1 MRFQYQK
8 PLALILGLSM
18 VCLSGCAAAAEQ
30 PSATAVFTQAAQT
43 AQVTQTAETV
53 STADAVQLTF
63 SDSAVTGSGAGV
75 EIDGT
80 HVSISKAG
88 TYVISGSCADG
99 SVTVKK
105 GSTGVTLVLDSLSL
119 TASDRAA
126 IACNKGTQ
134 VTIQVNGVC
143 TLADGEQN
151 NDENY
156 PDNEN
161 AENAVIKCKDGSQVT
176 LCGTGS
182 LTVTAKGKNGIK
194 SGADSEDGSASLT
207 IKDLTLTID
216 APVNDAIN
224 AEALLDIPSGNLTI
238 NAGDDAVHCDLILNV
253 GAEGTEGPTI
263 DIQSCYEGLEGAYV
277 NVYSGDI
284 TIQATDDCINAAD
297 PDLKD
302 VTFTMNIFGG
312 KIDAYTS
319 AGDGFDSNGDLTIS
333 GGIVTVWT
341 ANAADNQPLDADGTI
356 TISGGTVLA
365 AGGSAGMGM
374 NLQADQPCLVF
385 GGSNGMGGRGGMG
398 GSSLE
403 AANNAFTITDASGNT
418 LYEGTAKCNTSF
430 LFFSSDALS
439 DGVTCTLTS
448 GTTET
453 TAEVQTGTVSSGGGF
468 GGGMGGHG
476 GMSRP
481 GDDQTGASGEKPDFG
496 NMTPPDGNSPGG
508 KMGGSG
514 QQPPD
519 KK

>member
-1 MRFQYQK
+1 MCFQYQK

-30 PSATAVFTQAAQT
+30 PSAVFTQAAQT
-43 AQVTQTAETV
+43 AQVSQTAETV

-63 SDSAVTGSGAGV
+63 SDAAVTGSGTGV
-75 EIDGT
+75 ETDGT

-88 TYVISGSCADG
+88 TYVLSGSCADG

-105 GSTGVTLVLDSLSL
+105 GTTGVNLVLDDLSL

-134 VTIQVNGVC
+134 VTIQVNGTCV
-143 TLADGEQN
+143 LADGEQN
-151 NDENY
+151 NDETY

-161 AENAVIKCKDGSQVT
+161 AENAVIKCKDGSQVI

-194 SGADSEDGSASLT
+194 SGADSEDGNASLT

-238 NAGDDAVHCDLILNV
+238 NAGDDAVHCDLTLNV
-253 GAEGTEGPTI
+253 GADGTEGPTI

-284 TIQATDDCINAAD
+284 SIQATDDCINAAD

-302 VTFTMNIFGG
+302 VTFTMTISGG

-319 AGDGFDSNGDLTIS
+319 GGDGFDSNGDLTIS
-333 GGIVTVWT
+333 GGSVTVWT

-374 NLQADQPCLVF
+374 NLRADQPCLLF
-385 GGSNGMGGRGGMG
+385 GGSGGMGRGG
-398 GSSLE
+398 SL
-403 AANNAFTITDASGNT
+403 AAEGNAFTITNASGNT
-418 LYEGTAKCNTSF
+418 LYEGTAKCNAAY
-430 LFFSSDALS
+430 LFFSSDQLTES
-439 DGVTCTLTS
+439 VTCTLVS
-448 GTTET
+448 GDTQT
-453 TAEVQTGTVSSGGGF
+453 TAEVQTGSVTSGMGGF
-468 GGGMGGHG
+468 GGGHG
-476 GMSRP
+476 GMGRP
-481 GDDQTGASGEKPDFG
+481 GGDRNDADGEAPDFG
-496 NMTPPDGNSPGG
+496 GMTPPDGTPPDG
-508 KMGGSG
+508 KMGGNG

>member
-8 PLALILGLSM
+8 PLAFFLGLSI
-18 VCLSGCAAAAEQ
+18 VCFSGCSAAAEQ

-43 AQVTQTAETV
+43 TQTAETV
-53 STADAVQLTF
+53 STADAVELSF
-63 SDSAVTGSGAGV
+63 SDTTVTGTASGV

-88 TYVISGSCADG
+88 IYVLSGSCADG

-105 GSTGVTLVLDSLSL
+105 GTTGVTLVLDNLSL

-134 VTIQVNGVC
+134 VTIQVNGAC
-143 TLADGEQN
+143 ALADGEQN

-161 AENAVIKCKDGSQVT
+161 AENAVLKCKDGSQVT

-182 LTVTAKGKNGIK
+182 LTVTANGKNGIK
-194 SGADSEDGSASLT
+194 SGADSEEGEASLT
-207 IKDLTLTID
+207 IQDLTLTIN

-224 AEALLDIPSGNLTI
+224 AEALLNIPSGNLTV
-238 NAGDDAVHCDLILNV
+238 NAGDDAVHCDLTLNI

-284 TIQATDDCINAAD
+284 SIQATDDCINAAD

-302 VTFTMNIFGG
+302 VTFTMNIYGG
-312 KIDAYTS
+312 KIDAYTTT
-319 AGDGFDSNGDLTIS
+319 GDGFDSNGDLTIS

-341 ANAADNQPLDADGTI
+341 ANTADNQPLDADGTI

-374 NLQADQPCLVF
+374 NLQANQPCLVF
-385 GGSNGMGGRGGMG
+385 GGSSGMGGRGGMG
-398 GSSLE
+398 GGSLA
-403 AANNAFTITDASGNT
+403 AANSAFAITDASGST

-439 DGVTCTLTS
+439 DGTTCTLTA
-448 GTTET
+448 GNTET
-453 TAEVQTGTVSSGGGF
+453 TAEVQTGTVSSSMGF

-476 GMSRP
+476 GMGRP
-481 GDDQTGASGEKPDFG
+481 DRNSTDGDTQDFG
-496 NMTPPDGNSPGG
+496 NMTPPDGTPPDG

>member
-1 MRFQYQK
+1 MRFQYPK
-8 PLALILGLSM
+8 PLALLLGLSI
-18 VCLSGCAAAAEQ
+18 VCLSGCAAAQ
-30 PSATAVFTQAAQT
+30 PTSAVSTQAAQT
-43 AQVTQTAETV
+43 VSQTAETV
-53 STADAVQLTF
+53 STTDAVELTF
-63 SDSAVTGSGAGV
+63 SDPAVTGSGTWV

-88 TYVISGSCADG
+88 TYVLSGSCADG

-105 GSTGVTLVLDSLSL
+105 GTTGVTLVLENLSL

-134 VTIQVNGVC
+134 VTVQVNGTC

-182 LTVTAKGKNGIK
+182 LTVTANGKNGIK
-194 SGADSEDGSASLT
+194 SGADSEDGEASLT
-207 IKDLTLTID
+207 IRDLTLVID
-216 APVNDAIN
+216 APHNDAVN
-224 AEALLDIPSGNLTI
+224 AEALLNIPSGNLTI
-238 NAGDDAVHCDLILNV
+238 NAGDGFLHGEWTRNV
-253 GAEGTEGPTI
+253 VAGGTEGPAI
-263 DIQSCYEGLEGAYV
+263 DIHSCCEGLEGAYV

-302 VTFTMNIFGG
+302 VTFTMNIYGG

-319 AGDGFDSNGDLTIS
+319 GGDGFDSNGDLTIS
-333 GGIVTVWT
+333 GGMVTVWT
-341 ANAADNQPLDADGTI
+341 ANTADNQPLDADGTI

-374 NLQADQPCLVF
+374 NLQADQPCLIF

-398 GSSLE
+398 GSSL
-403 AANNAFTITDASGNT
+403 AAEGSALTVTDASGNT
-418 LYEGTAKCNTSF
+418 LYEGTAKCNTGF
-430 LFFSSDALS
+430 LFFSSDGLT
-439 DGVTCTLTS
+439 DGMTCTLTA

-453 TAEVQTGTVSSGGGF
+453 TAEVQTGTVSSGMGGF
-468 GGGMGGHG
+468 GGGMGGHS
-476 GMSRP
+476 GMGRP
-481 GDDQTGASGEKPDFG
+481 GDGQTGTDGEKPDFG
-496 NMTPPDGNSPGG
+496 NMTPPDGNPPDGKPGG
-508 KMGGSG
+508 NG
-514 QQPPD
+514 QQPLD

>member
-1 MRFQYQK
+1 MMRYQK
-8 PLALILGLSM
+8 PLALFLGLSI
-18 VCLSGCAAAAEQ
+18 VCLSGCAAADQ
-30 PSATAVFTQAAQT
+30 TSAVFTQAAQT

-53 STADAVQLTF
+53 STADAVKLTF
-63 SDSAVTGSGAGV
+63 SDTAVTGSGAGV
-75 EIDGT
+75 ETDGT
-80 HVSISKAG
+80 YVSISKAG
-88 TYVISGSCADG
+88 TYVLSGSCADG

-105 GSTGVTLVLDSLSL
+105 GTTGVTLVLDNLSL
-119 TASDRAA
+119 TATDRAA
-126 IACNKGTQ
+126 IACNKGSQ
-134 VTIQVNGVC
+134 VTIQVSGAC
-143 TLADGEQN
+143 ALADGEQN
-151 NDENY
+151 NDETY

-182 LTVTAKGKNGIK
+182 LTVTANGKNGIK
-194 SGADSEDGSASLT
+194 SGADSEDGKASLT
-207 IKDLTLTID
+207 IQELTLTVD
-216 APVNDAIN
+216 APINDAIN
-224 AEALLDIPSGNLTI
+224 AEALLDIPSGNLTV
-238 NAGDDAVHCDLILNV
+238 NAGDDAVHSDLTLNI

-277 NVYSGDI
+277 NIYSGNI
-284 TIQATDDCINAAD
+284 SIQATDDCINAAD

-302 VTFTMNIFGG
+302 VSFTLTISGG

-319 AGDGFDSNGDLTIS
+319 GGDGFDSNGDLTIS
-333 GGIVTVWT
+333 GGTVSVWT
-341 ANAADNQPLDADGTI
+341 ANTADNQPLDADGTI

-398 GSSLE
+398 GSSL
-403 AANNAFTITDASGNT
+403 AAAGSAFTITDASGNP

-439 DGVTCTLTS
+439 DGTTCTLTA

-453 TAEVQTGTVSSGGGF
+453 TAEVQTGTVSSGMGGF
-468 GGGMGGHG
+468 GGGHG
-476 GMSRP
+476 GMGRTD
-481 GDDQTGASGEKPDFG
+481 GDRKNSDGERPDFG
-496 NMTPPDGNSPGG
+496 GKTPPEGNPPDG
-508 KMGGSG
+508 KMGGNG

-519 KK
+519 QK

>member
-18 VCLSGCAAAAEQ
+18 VCLSGCAAAGQ
-30 PSATAVFTQAAQT
+30 TSAVFTQAAQT

-53 STADAVQLTF
+53 STADAVKLTF
-63 SDSAVTGSGAGV
+63 SDTAVTGSASGV
-75 EIDGT
+75 DIDGT

-88 TYVISGSCADG
+88 TYVLSGSCADG

-105 GSTGVTLVLDSLSL
+105 GTTGVTLVLDNLSL
-119 TASDRAA
+119 TATDRAA
-126 IACNKGTQ
+126 IACNKGSQ
-134 VTIQVNGVC
+134 VTIQVSGSC
-143 TLADGEQN
+143 ALADGEQN

-182 LTVTAKGKNGIK
+182 LTVAAKGKNGIK
-194 SGADSEDGSASLT
+194 SGADSEDGQASLT
-207 IKDLTLTID
+207 IRELTLTID

-238 NAGDDAVHCDLILNV
+238 NAGDDAVHSDLTLNV

-277 NVYSGDI
+277 NIYSGDI
-284 TIQATDDCINAAD
+284 SIQAADDCINAAD

-302 VTFTMNIFGG
+302 VTFTMTISGG

-319 AGDGFDSNGDLTIS
+319 GGDGFDSNGDLTIS

-341 ANAADNQPLDADGTI
+341 ANMADNQPLDADGTI

-365 AGGSAGMGM
+365 AGGSAGMGL
-374 NLQADQPCLVF
+374 NLQADQPCLLF
-385 GGSNGMGGRGGMG
+385 GGSNGMGGPGGMG
-398 GSSLE
+398 SGSL
-403 AANNAFTITDASGNT
+403 AAENSAFAITDASGNI
-418 LYEGTAKCNTSF
+418 LCEGTAKCNTNF

-439 DGVTCTLTS
+439 GGAACTLTA

-453 TAEVQTGTVSSGGGF
+453 TEEVQTGTVSSGMGGF
-468 GGGMGGHG
+468 GGGHG
-476 GMSRP
+476 GMGRP
-481 GDDQTGASGEKPDFG
+481 DGDRKNTDGERPDFG
-496 NMTPPDGNSPGG
+496 GKTPPEGNPPDG
-508 KMGGSG
+508 KMGGNG

-519 KK
+519 QK